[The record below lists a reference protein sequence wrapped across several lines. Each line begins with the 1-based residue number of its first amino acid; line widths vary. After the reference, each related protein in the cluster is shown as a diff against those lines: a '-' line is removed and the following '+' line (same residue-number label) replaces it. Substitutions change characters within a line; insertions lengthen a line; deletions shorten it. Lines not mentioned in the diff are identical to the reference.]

1 MDEGLTFLIY
11 KEFVYQQKMLH
22 TLIGKIDKEFGQ
34 VANIH
39 D

>member
-11 KEFVYQQKMLH
+11 RVLVYQGKMLH
-22 TLIGKIDKEFGQ
+22 TLIGKIHKEFGQ